1 MKNEI
6 TIDVA
11 GFKKVLDMMKGT
23 ILNKV
28 AMPILTKVKLDYDK
42 DKDEFTLTGSNGDST
57 LVVVCADR
65 RSDDDGQTELEPC
78 VHMLNLDQKE
88 GWVPICISYQQ
99 LRDIFALLP
108 AARRCVVKIS
118 DKGGAQNMTI
128 DYQDGQMV
136 LPYEPADEYP
146 QLVEVITIDDP
157 KYREQRAALDKAKA
171 ENDEKAIARIMAEM
185 TCTPVCRFTTDGK
198 QLLDALREARACTAP
213 DELRPVMEAV
223 CIDAFTDHMVIV
235 ATDGRMLYKNV
246 FDTGMGWLDYQTFAA
261 GQSAAL
267 MLPKQAMGTVVAAF
281 SQADRITV
289 TADTQRIRLQAA
301 GVELTARAIDG
312 RYPNYDS
319 VIPKDNP
326 YCAAI
331 DRQTLRMALRRIQL
345 SAESSQNMAVLKA
358 DGASFIVEAADITYG
373 RNGSERVPMQQNDAF
388 LPDGFKIGVKLSV
401 TLDLLD
407 LLDEPNICLFFSDP
421 SRAFLLRNESPKAQA
436 KTLLQMPMLVN
447 EA

>member
-1 MKNEI
+1 MTNEI
-6 TIDVA
+6 TIDIA

-28 AMPILTKVKLDYDK
+28 ALPILADVKLDYDK

-57 LVVVCADR
+57 LVVVCAEQ
-65 RSDDDGQTELEPC
+65 RSDDDGQTVLEPC
-78 VHMLNLDQKE
+78 VHMLSIDAKD
-88 GWVPICISYQQ
+88 GWQPICVSYQQ
-99 LRDIFALLP
+99 LRDIFVLLP
-108 AARRCVVKIS
+108 VARRCVVKIS
-118 DKGGAQNMTI
+118 DKGGAQTMTI

-136 LPYEPADEYP
+136 LPYEPADAYP

-157 KYREQRAALDKAKA
+157 KYIELKAALDKAKA
-171 ENDEKAIARIMAEM
+171 ENNEKEVARILAEM
-185 TCTPVCRFTTDGK
+185 TCTPVCRFTTEAAP
-198 QLLDALREARACTAP
+198 LLTALREARNCTAA
-213 DELRPVMEAV
+213 DDLRPVMEAI

-267 MLPKQAMGTVVAAF
+267 MLPKQAMATVVAAF
-281 SQADRITV
+281 SQADHITV
-289 TADTQRIRLQAA
+289 TADTQRIRLQAP
-301 GVELTARAIDG
+301 GVELTARSIDG
-312 RYPNYDS
+312 HYPNYDS

-326 YCAAI
+326 YCVAI

-388 LPDGFKIGVKLSV
+388 LPDGFKIGVKLNV

-421 SRAFLLRNESPKAQA
+421 RRAILMKNEGQKQSKL
-436 KTLLQMPMLVN
+436 LLQMPMLVN
-447 EA
+447 E